1 MVDLP
6 ADIFAEAAA
15 ARRLLGTTQGLNP
28 SAPAPGPAH
37 AAAPVASPL
46 VLPPG
51 VELGSALVTE
61 TLGLLAGG
69 RATVRMLVRRAATP
83 QRPCVC
89 RPAPGGAAQAA
100 RSDGAGCMAG
110 WAGVLAGQLG
120 RSWHLDG
127 SIHAHCWCSTS
138 MA

>member
-1 MVDLP
+1 MTYIEAGKPQAVDLP

-15 ARRLLGTTQGLNP
+15 ARRLLGTAHGP
-28 SAPAPGPAH
+28 SPGAPAPGPAP

-69 RATVRMLVRRAATP
+69 KATLRALVRRAASGSP
-83 QRPCVC
+83 AWVALHGEAQPRQRGMVV
-89 RPAPGGAAQAA
+89 RGA
-100 RSDGAGCMAG
+100 
-110 WAGVLAGQLG
+110 WLAVQ
-120 RSWHLDG
+120 G
-127 SIHAHCWCSTS
+127 SL
-138 MA
+138 